1 MPASLPA
8 GSSSSPSS
16 SRANSASPP
25 PGASPQ
31 RPTFAFAQIKGD
43 VCLVQVPDTL
53 GAPGAMSSALMAA
66 DVNVFRHEFITLF
79 RYSHSA
85 TVHPADMHI
94 LEPIADHCTLYEAEK
109 GTVFLAR
116 DVMARMQQLSMD
128 ARRPGPSALYP
139 HHQYYHHH
147 YPQMRRQRYSTSPP
161 RMPARS

>member
-1 MPASLPA
+1 
-8 GSSSSPSS
+8 
-16 SRANSASPP
+16 
-25 PGASPQ
+25 
-31 RPTFAFAQIKGD
+31 
-43 VCLVQVPDTL
+43 
-53 GAPGAMSSALMAA
+53 MSSALMTA

-128 ARRPGPSALYP
+128 ARRPSALFP
-139 HHQYYHHH
+139 HQYYHPHPHHPSQH